1 MARKTSLKNALEQAS
16 GQPERVVEMPT
27 KTQSMTESESKTR
40 TKQPPSRQGKK
51 AITGHFEP
59 AVSRQLKQIAL
70 DRDTTVQALLAEALN
85 DLFVKYKQK
94 PIA

>member
-16 GQPERVVEMPT
+16 GQPEKVA
-27 KTQSMTESESKTR
+27 QSMSLSESPTR

-51 AITGHFEP
+51 AITGHFDP

-70 DRDTTVQALLAEALN
+70 DQDTTVQALLADALN
-85 DLFVKYKQK
+85 DLFVKYNQN